1 MIKLKTNMPNSP
13 KKPSEISLPTSL
25 MRYTNLLLVLSLFS
39 CSESDQPASISV
51 TRDAELLMLN
61 GKVYTVNPEQSWAE
75 AVAITD
81 GRIIWVGNTK
91 DAKPWQG
98 EGTHTID
105 LAGKMVLPGFQDIHI
120 HPVHSGVSYQ
130 QCALFDIEGVTQLQQ
145 RIKQCAENEPG
156 EWVRGGGWLVTN
168 FAPSGLPDKTLLDEI
183 VPDRP
188 VALKSSDG
196 HSMWVNSRALELAGI
211 TSESQDPVGGRIDRY
226 PNSKEPSGSLQ
237 ETSAM
242 NLVHM
247 VEPELTQME
256 LEAGLAYSR
265 DHLHSLGITAVQ
277 DAILKL
283 TPGDAYYGLPAYRA
297 LEERGELNLH
307 VINAM
312 YWENEISLEQQLPAF
327 LKARDESTPYIR
339 NTAIKIWQDGVIETE
354 TAALLEPYLNRDDQF
369 AGELLNQPTL
379 LNAAVT
385 ALDAA
390 GFQIH
395 FHAIGDRAIR
405 SAFDALQIA
414 RETNGKHD
422 NRHHISHI
430 QLFSPADIPRFV
442 ELGVVANFQPLWAI
456 EDGYIT
462 DLTIPRIGEER
473 GKLLYPIGSV
483 QRTGARVAFGSDWYV
498 TSANPLDGIEVA
510 VTRLDPNGK
519 TDKPLGENEEISLA
533 QAIENYTL
541 NSAYVNFLEAD
552 TGSIEIG
559 KLADIIVLDHN
570 LFDVPFSEIN
580 QVRVVATLFG
590 GKLVFGRLD

>member
-1 MIKLKTNMPNSP
+1 MSASSKNISIKLLSP
-13 KKPSEISLPTSL
+13 ELKHYFSFFVVLG
-25 MRYTNLLLVLSLFS
+25 LLS
-39 CSESDQPASISV
+39 CSESDQPVSIS
-51 TRDAELLMLN
+51 TTQDAELLMLN
-61 GKVYTVNPEQSWAE
+61 GKVYTVNHEQSWAE
-75 AVAITD
+75 AIAITD
-81 GRIIWVGNTK
+81 GRIIWVGNSE
-91 DAKPWQG
+91 DANQWQG
-98 EGTHTID
+98 EGTRTID
-105 LAGKMVLPGFQDIHI
+105 LGGKMVLPGFQDIHI

-130 QCALFDIEGVTQLQQ
+130 QCALFDVEGVELLQQ
-145 RIKQCAENEPG
+145 RIKQCAESEPG
-156 EWVRGGGWLVTN
+156 EWIRGGGWLVTN
-168 FAPSGLPDKTLLDEI
+168 FAPSGLPDKKLLDEI

-196 HSMWVNSRALELAGI
+196 HSMWVNSLALELAGI
-211 TSESQDPVGGRIDRY
+211 NADTQDPAGGRIDRY
-226 PNSKEPSGSLQ
+226 PNSTEPSGSLQ

-242 NLVHM
+242 NLVHI
-247 VEPELTQME
+247 VEPELTQKE

-277 DAILKL
+277 DAMLKL
-283 TPGDAYYGLPAYRA
+283 TPGDAYFGLPAYLA

-312 YWENEISLEQQLPAF
+312 YWQNDISLEEQLPAF
-327 LKARDESTPYIR
+327 LKARDESTPYIH

-354 TAALLEPYLNRDDQF
+354 TAALLEPYLNRGDQF
-369 AGELLNQPTL
+369 VGELLNEPAV
-379 LNAAVT
+379 LNEAVT

-405 SAFDALQIA
+405 SAFDSIQAA
-414 RETNGKHD
+414 REANGKHD

-430 QLFSPADIPRFV
+430 QLFSPEDIPRFA
-442 ELGVVANFQPLWAI
+442 ELDVVANFQPLWAI

-473 GKLLYPIGSV
+473 GKFLYPIGSV

-498 TSANPLDGIEVA
+498 TSANPLDGIEAA
-510 VTRLDPNGK
+510 VTRLDPDGK
-519 TDKPLGENEEISLA
+519 TDEPLGENEEINLA

-541 NSAYVNFLEAD
+541 NSAYVNFLDVD

-559 KLADIIVLDHN
+559 KLADIIVLDRN
-570 LFDVPFSEIN
+570 LFDVPASEIN
-580 QVRVVATLFG
+580 QVRVIATLFRG
-590 GKLVFGRLD
+590 ELVFGNLD

>member
-1 MIKLKTNMPNSP
+1 MSASSKNISIKLLSP
-13 KKPSEISLPTSL
+13 ELKHYFSFFVVLG
-25 MRYTNLLLVLSLFS
+25 LLS
-39 CSESDQPASISV
+39 CSESDQPVSIS
-51 TRDAELLMLN
+51 TTQDAELLMLN
-61 GKVYTVNPEQSWAE
+61 GKVYTVNHEQSWAE
-75 AVAITD
+75 AIAITD
-81 GRIIWVGNTK
+81 GRIIWVGNSEE
-91 DAKPWQG
+91 ANQWQG
-98 EGTHTID
+98 EGTRTID
-105 LAGKMVLPGFQDIHI
+105 LGGKMVLPGFQDIHI

-130 QCALFDIEGVTQLQQ
+130 QCALFDVEGVELLQQ
-145 RIKQCAENEPG
+145 RIKQCAESEPG
-156 EWVRGGGWLVTN
+156 EWIRGGGWLVTN
-168 FAPSGLPDKTLLDEI
+168 FAPSGLPDKKLLDEI

-196 HSMWVNSRALELAGI
+196 HSMWVNSLALELAGI
-211 TSESQDPVGGRIDRY
+211 NADTQDPAGGRIDRY
-226 PNSKEPSGSLQ
+226 PNSTEPSGSLQ

-242 NLVHM
+242 NLVHI
-247 VEPELTQME
+247 VEPELTQKE

-277 DAILKL
+277 DAMLKL
-283 TPGDAYYGLPAYRA
+283 TPGDAYFGLPAYLA

-312 YWENEISLEQQLPAF
+312 YWQNDISLEEQLPAF
-327 LKARDESTPYIR
+327 LKARDESTPYIH

-354 TAALLEPYLNRDDQF
+354 TAALLEPYLNRGDQF
-369 AGELLNQPTL
+369 VGELLNEPAV
-379 LNAAVT
+379 LNEAVA

-405 SAFDALQIA
+405 SAFDSIQAA
-414 RETNGKHD
+414 REANGKHD

-430 QLFSPADIPRFV
+430 QLFSPEDIPRFA
-442 ELGVVANFQPLWAI
+442 ELDLVANFQPLWAI

-473 GKLLYPIGSV
+473 GKFLYPIGSV

-498 TSANPLDGIEVA
+498 TSANPLDGIEAA
-510 VTRLDPNGK
+510 VTRLDPDGK
-519 TDKPLGENEEISLA
+519 TDEPLGENEEINLA

-541 NSAYVNFLEAD
+541 NSAYVNFLDVD

-559 KLADIIVLDHN
+559 KLADIIVLDRN
-570 LFDVPFSEIN
+570 LFDVPASEIN
-580 QVRVVATLFG
+580 QVRVIATLFRG
-590 GKLVFGRLD
+590 ELVFGNLD

>member
-1 MIKLKTNMPNSP
+1 MSASSKNISIKLLSP
-13 KKPSEISLPTSL
+13 ELKHYFSFFVVLG
-25 MRYTNLLLVLSLFS
+25 LLS
-39 CSESDQPASISV
+39 CSESDQPVSISI
-51 TRDAELLMLN
+51 TQDAELLMLN
-61 GKVYTVNPEQSWAE
+61 GKVYTVNHEQSWAE
-75 AVAITD
+75 AIAITD
-81 GRIIWVGNTK
+81 GRIIWVGNSE
-91 DAKPWQG
+91 DANQWQG
-98 EGTHTID
+98 EGTRTID
-105 LAGKMVLPGFQDIHI
+105 LGGKMVLPGFQDIHI

-130 QCALFDIEGVTQLQQ
+130 QCALFDVEGVELLQQ
-145 RIKQCAENEPG
+145 RIKQCAESEPG
-156 EWVRGGGWLVTN
+156 EWIRGGGWLVTN
-168 FAPSGLPDKTLLDEI
+168 FAPSGLPDKKLLDEI

-196 HSMWVNSRALELAGI
+196 HSMWVNSLALELAGI
-211 TSESQDPVGGRIDRY
+211 NADTQDPAGGRIDRY
-226 PNSKEPSGSLQ
+226 PNSTEPSGSLQ

-242 NLVHM
+242 NLVHI
-247 VEPELTQME
+247 VEPELTQKE

-277 DAILKL
+277 DALLKL
-283 TPGDAYYGLPAYRA
+283 TPGDAYFGLPAYLA

-312 YWENEISLEQQLPAF
+312 YWQNDISLEEQLPAF
-327 LKARDESTPYIR
+327 LKARDESTPYIH

-354 TAALLEPYLNRDDQF
+354 TAALLEPYLNRGDQF
-369 AGELLNQPTL
+369 VGELLNEPAV
-379 LNAAVT
+379 LNEAVA

-405 SAFDALQIA
+405 SAFDSIQAA
-414 RETNGKHD
+414 REANGKHD

-430 QLFSPADIPRFV
+430 QLFSPEDIPRFA
-442 ELGVVANFQPLWAI
+442 ELDVVANFQPLWAI

-473 GKLLYPIGSV
+473 GKFLYPIGSV

-498 TSANPLDGIEVA
+498 TSANPLDGIEAA
-510 VTRLDPNGK
+510 VTRLDPDGK
-519 TDKPLGENEEISLA
+519 TDEPLGENEEINLA

-541 NSAYVNFLEAD
+541 NSAYVNFLDVD

-559 KLADIIVLDHN
+559 KLADIIVLDRN
-570 LFDVPFSEIN
+570 LFDVPASEIN
-580 QVRVVATLFG
+580 QVRVIATLFRG
-590 GKLVFGRLD
+590 ELVFGNLD

>member
-1 MIKLKTNMPNSP
+1 MPASSKNISVKLLSHDL
-13 KKPSEISLPTSL
+13 KPYFNFLVAL
-25 MRYTNLLLVLSLFS
+25 GLLS
-39 CSESDQPASISV
+39 CSESDQPVSISAMQ
-51 TRDAELLMLN
+51 DAELLMLN
-61 GKVYTVNPEQSWAE
+61 GKVYTVNREQSWAE
-75 AVAITD
+75 AIAITD
-81 GRIIWVGNTK
+81 GRIIWVGSSD
-91 DAKPWQG
+91 DANQWQG
-98 EGTHTID
+98 KGTRTID
-105 LAGKMVLPGFQDIHI
+105 LGGKMVMPGFQDIHI

-130 QCALFDIEGVTQLQQ
+130 QCALFDVEGVELLQQ

-156 EWVRGGGWLVTN
+156 EWIRGGGWLVTN
-168 FAPSGLPDKTLLDEI
+168 FAPSGLPDKKLLDDI

-188 VALKSSDG
+188 IALKSSDG
-196 HSMWVNSRALELAGI
+196 HSMWVNSLALELAGI
-211 TSESQDPVGGRIDRY
+211 NADTQDPAGGRVDRY
-226 PNSKEPSGSLQ
+226 PNSTEPSGSLQ

-242 NLVHM
+242 NLVHI
-247 VEPELTQME
+247 VEPELTQKE

-283 TPGDAYYGLPAYRA
+283 TPGDAYFGLPAYLA
-297 LEERGELNLH
+297 LEQRGELNLH

-312 YWENEISLEQQLPAF
+312 YWQNEISLEEQLPAF
-327 LKARDESTPYIR
+327 LKARDESTPYIH

-354 TAALLEPYLNRDDQF
+354 TAALLEPYLNRGDQF
-369 AGELLNQPTL
+369 AGELLNEPAV
-379 LNAAVT
+379 LNEAVT

-405 SAFDALQIA
+405 SAFDSIQAA
-414 RETNGKHD
+414 REANGKHD

-430 QLFSPADIPRFV
+430 QLLSPEDIPRFA
-442 ELGVVANFQPLWAI
+442 ELDVVANFQPLWAI

-473 GKLLYPIGSV
+473 GKFLYPIGSV

-498 TSANPLDGIEVA
+498 TSANPLDGIEAA
-510 VTRLDPNGK
+510 VTRLDPDGK
-519 TDKPLGENEEISLA
+519 TDEPLGQNEEINLA

-541 NSAYVNFLEAD
+541 NSAYVNFLDAD

-559 KLADIIVLDHN
+559 KLADLIVLDRN
-570 LFDVPFSEIN
+570 LFDVPASEIN
-580 QVRVVATLFG
+580 QVRVVATLFRG
-590 GKLVFGRLD
+590 ELVFGDLD

>member
-1 MIKLKTNMPNSP
+1 MSASSKNISIKLLSP
-13 KKPSEISLPTSL
+13 ELKHYFSFFVVLG
-25 MRYTNLLLVLSLFS
+25 LLS
-39 CSESDQPASISV
+39 CSESDQPVSIS
-51 TRDAELLMLN
+51 TTQDAELLMLN
-61 GKVYTVNPEQSWAE
+61 GKVYTVNHEQSWAE
-75 AVAITD
+75 AIAITD
-81 GRIIWVGNTK
+81 GRIIWVGNSE
-91 DAKPWQG
+91 DANQWQG
-98 EGTHTID
+98 EGTRTID
-105 LAGKMVLPGFQDIHI
+105 LGGKMVLPGFQDIHI

-130 QCALFDIEGVTQLQQ
+130 QCALFDVEGVELLQQ
-145 RIKQCAENEPG
+145 RIKQCAESEPG
-156 EWVRGGGWLVTN
+156 EWIRGGGWLVTN
-168 FAPSGLPDKTLLDEI
+168 FAPSGLPDKKLLDEI

-196 HSMWVNSRALELAGI
+196 HSMWVNSLALELAGI
-211 TSESQDPVGGRIDRY
+211 NADTQDPAGGRIDRY
-226 PNSKEPSGSLQ
+226 PNSTEPSGSLQ

-242 NLVHM
+242 NLVHI
-247 VEPELTQME
+247 VEPELTQKE

-277 DAILKL
+277 DALLKL
-283 TPGDAYYGLPAYRA
+283 TPGDAYFGLPAYLA

-312 YWENEISLEQQLPAF
+312 YWQNDISLEEQLPAF
-327 LKARDESTPYIR
+327 LKARDESTPYIH

-354 TAALLEPYLNRDDQF
+354 TAALLEPYLNRGDQF
-369 AGELLNQPTL
+369 VGELLNEPAV
-379 LNAAVT
+379 LNEAVA

-405 SAFDALQIA
+405 SAFDSIQAA
-414 RETNGKHD
+414 REANGKHD

-430 QLFSPADIPRFV
+430 QLFSPEDIPRFA
-442 ELGVVANFQPLWAI
+442 ELDVVANFQPLWAI

-473 GKLLYPIGSV
+473 GKFLYPIGSV

-498 TSANPLDGIEVA
+498 TSANPLDGIEAA
-510 VTRLDPNGK
+510 VTRLDPDGK
-519 TDKPLGENEEISLA
+519 TDEPLGENEEINLA

-541 NSAYVNFLEAD
+541 NSAYVNFLDVD

-559 KLADIIVLDHN
+559 KLADIIVLDRN
-570 LFDVPFSEIN
+570 LFDVPASEIN
-580 QVRVVATLFG
+580 LVRVIATLFRG
-590 GKLVFGRLD
+590 ELVFGNLD

>member
-1 MIKLKTNMPNSP
+1 MSASSKNISIKLLSP
-13 KKPSEISLPTSL
+13 ELKHYFSFFVVLG
-25 MRYTNLLLVLSLFS
+25 LLS
-39 CSESDQPASISV
+39 CSESDQPVSIS
-51 TRDAELLMLN
+51 TTQDAELLMLN
-61 GKVYTVNPEQSWAE
+61 GKVYTVNHEQSWAE
-75 AVAITD
+75 AIAITD
-81 GRIIWVGNTK
+81 GRIIWVGNSE
-91 DAKPWQG
+91 DANQWQG
-98 EGTHTID
+98 EGTRTID
-105 LAGKMVLPGFQDIHI
+105 LGGKMVLPGFQDIHI

-130 QCALFDIEGVTQLQQ
+130 QCALFDAEGVELLQQ
-145 RIKQCAENEPG
+145 RIKQCAESEPG
-156 EWVRGGGWLVTN
+156 EWIRGGGWLVTN
-168 FAPSGLPDKTLLDEI
+168 FAPSGLPDKKLLDEI

-196 HSMWVNSRALELAGI
+196 HSMWVNSLALELAGI
-211 TSESQDPVGGRIDRY
+211 NADTQDPAGGRIDRY
-226 PNSKEPSGSLQ
+226 PNSTEPSGSLQ

-242 NLVHM
+242 NLVHI
-247 VEPELTQME
+247 VEPELTQKE

-277 DAILKL
+277 DALLKL
-283 TPGDAYYGLPAYRA
+283 TPGDAYFGLPAYLA

-312 YWENEISLEQQLPAF
+312 YWQNDISLDEQLPAF
-327 LKARDESTPYIR
+327 LKARDESTPYIH

-354 TAALLEPYLNRDDQF
+354 TAALLEPYLNRGDQF
-369 AGELLNQPTL
+369 VGELLNEPAV
-379 LNAAVT
+379 LNEAVT

-405 SAFDALQIA
+405 SAFDSIQAA
-414 RETNGKHD
+414 REANGKHD

-430 QLFSPADIPRFV
+430 QLFSPEDIPRFA
-442 ELGVVANFQPLWAI
+442 ELDVVANFQPLWAI

-473 GKLLYPIGSV
+473 GKFLYPIGSV

-498 TSANPLDGIEVA
+498 TSANPLDGIEAA
-510 VTRLDPNGK
+510 VTRLDPDGK
-519 TDKPLGENEEISLA
+519 TDEPLGENEEINLA

-541 NSAYVNFLEAD
+541 NSAYVNFLDVD

-559 KLADIIVLDHN
+559 KLADIIVLDRN
-570 LFDVPFSEIN
+570 LFDVPASEIN
-580 QVRVVATLFG
+580 QVRVIATLFRG
-590 GKLVFGRLD
+590 ELVFGNLD

>member
-1 MIKLKTNMPNSP
+1 MSASSKNISIKLLSP
-13 KKPSEISLPTSL
+13 ELKHYFSFFVVLG
-25 MRYTNLLLVLSLFS
+25 LLS
-39 CSESDQPASISV
+39 CSESDQPVSIS
-51 TRDAELLMLN
+51 TTQDAELLMLN
-61 GKVYTVNPEQSWAE
+61 GKVYTVNHEQSWAE
-75 AVAITD
+75 AIAITD
-81 GRIIWVGNTK
+81 GRIIWVGNSE
-91 DAKPWQG
+91 DANQWQG
-98 EGTHTID
+98 ERTRTID
-105 LAGKMVLPGFQDIHI
+105 LGGKMVLPGFQDIHI

-130 QCALFDIEGVTQLQQ
+130 QCALFDTEGVELLQQ
-145 RIKQCAENEPG
+145 RIKQCAESEPG
-156 EWVRGGGWLVTN
+156 EWIRGGGWLVTN
-168 FAPSGLPDKTLLDEI
+168 FAPSGLPDKKLLDEI

-196 HSMWVNSRALELAGI
+196 HSMWVNSLALELAGI
-211 TSESQDPVGGRIDRY
+211 NADTQDPAGGRIDRY
-226 PNSKEPSGSLQ
+226 PNSTEPSGSLQ

-242 NLVHM
+242 NLVHI
-247 VEPELTQME
+247 VEPELTQKE

-277 DAILKL
+277 DALLKL
-283 TPGDAYYGLPAYRA
+283 TPGDAYFGLPAYLA

-312 YWENEISLEQQLPAF
+312 YWQNDISLEEQLPAF
-327 LKARDESTPYIR
+327 LKARDESTPYIH

-354 TAALLEPYLNRDDQF
+354 TAALLEPYLNRGDQF
-369 AGELLNQPTL
+369 VGELLNEPAV
-379 LNAAVT
+379 LNEAVT

-405 SAFDALQIA
+405 SAFDSIQAA
-414 RETNGKHD
+414 REANGKHD

-430 QLFSPADIPRFV
+430 QLFSPEDIPRFA
-442 ELGVVANFQPLWAI
+442 ELDVVANFQPLWAI

-473 GKLLYPIGSV
+473 GKFLYPIGSV

-498 TSANPLDGIEVA
+498 TSANPLDGIEAA
-510 VTRLDPNGK
+510 VTRLDPDGK
-519 TDKPLGENEEISLA
+519 TDEPLGENEEINLA

-541 NSAYVNFLEAD
+541 NSAYVNFLDVD

-559 KLADIIVLDHN
+559 KLADIIVLDRN
-570 LFDVPFSEIN
+570 LFDVPASEIN
-580 QVRVVATLFG
+580 LVRVIATLFRG
-590 GKLVFGRLD
+590 ELVFGNLD

>member
-1 MIKLKTNMPNSP
+1 MSASSKNISIKLLSP
-13 KKPSEISLPTSL
+13 ELKHYFSFFVVLG
-25 MRYTNLLLVLSLFS
+25 LLS
-39 CSESDQPASISV
+39 CSESDQPVSIS
-51 TRDAELLMLN
+51 TTQDAELLMLN
-61 GKVYTVNPEQSWAE
+61 GKVYTVNHEQSWAE
-75 AVAITD
+75 AIAITD
-81 GRIIWVGNTK
+81 GRIIWVGNSE
-91 DAKPWQG
+91 DANQWQG
-98 EGTHTID
+98 EGTRTID
-105 LAGKMVLPGFQDIHI
+105 LGGKMVLPGFQDIHI

-130 QCALFDIEGVTQLQQ
+130 QCALFDVEGVELLQQ
-145 RIKQCAENEPG
+145 RIKQCAESEPG
-156 EWVRGGGWLVTN
+156 EWIRGGGWLVTN
-168 FAPSGLPDKTLLDEI
+168 FAPSGLPDKKLLDEI

-196 HSMWVNSRALELAGI
+196 HSMWVNSLALELAGI
-211 TSESQDPVGGRIDRY
+211 NADTQDPAGGRIDRY
-226 PNSKEPSGSLQ
+226 PNSTEPSGSLQ

-242 NLVHM
+242 NLVHI
-247 VEPELTQME
+247 VEPELTQKE

-277 DAILKL
+277 DALLKL
-283 TPGDAYYGLPAYRA
+283 TPGDAYFGLPAYLA

-312 YWENEISLEQQLPAF
+312 YWQNDISLEEQLPAF
-327 LKARDESTPYIR
+327 LKARDESTPYIH

-354 TAALLEPYLNRDDQF
+354 TAALLEPYLNRGDQF
-369 AGELLNQPTL
+369 VGELLNEPAV
-379 LNAAVT
+379 LNEAVT

-405 SAFDALQIA
+405 SAFDSIQAA
-414 RETNGKHD
+414 REANGKHD

-430 QLFSPADIPRFV
+430 QLFSPEDIPRFA
-442 ELGVVANFQPLWAI
+442 ELDVVANFQPLWAI

-473 GKLLYPIGSV
+473 GKFLYPIGSV

-498 TSANPLDGIEVA
+498 TSANPLDGIEAA
-510 VTRLDPNGK
+510 VTRLDPDGK
-519 TDKPLGENEEISLA
+519 TDEPLGENEEINLA

-541 NSAYVNFLEAD
+541 NSAYVNFLDVD

-559 KLADIIVLDHN
+559 KLADIIVLDRN
-570 LFDVPFSEIN
+570 LFNVPASEIN
-580 QVRVVATLFG
+580 QVRVIATLFRG
-590 GKLVFGRLD
+590 ELVFGNLD

>member
-1 MIKLKTNMPNSP
+1 MSASSKNISIKLLSP
-13 KKPSEISLPTSL
+13 ELKHYFSFFVVLG
-25 MRYTNLLLVLSLFS
+25 LLS
-39 CSESDQPASISV
+39 CSESDQPVSIS
-51 TRDAELLMLN
+51 TTQDAELLMLN
-61 GKVYTVNPEQSWAE
+61 GKVYTVNHEQSWAE
-75 AVAITD
+75 AIAITD
-81 GRIIWVGNTK
+81 GRIIWVGNSE
-91 DAKPWQG
+91 DANQWQG
-98 EGTHTID
+98 ERTRTID
-105 LAGKMVLPGFQDIHI
+105 LGGKMVLPGFQDIHI

-130 QCALFDIEGVTQLQQ
+130 QCALFDAEGVELLQQ
-145 RIKQCAENEPG
+145 RIKQCAESEPG
-156 EWVRGGGWLVTN
+156 EWIRGGGWLVTN
-168 FAPSGLPDKTLLDEI
+168 FAPSGLPDKKLLDEI

-196 HSMWVNSRALELAGI
+196 HSMWVNSLALELAGI
-211 TSESQDPVGGRIDRY
+211 NADTQDPAGGRIDRY
-226 PNSKEPSGSLQ
+226 PNSTEPSGSLQ

-242 NLVHM
+242 NLVHI
-247 VEPELTQME
+247 VEPELTQKE

-277 DAILKL
+277 DALLKL
-283 TPGDAYYGLPAYRA
+283 TPGDAYFGLPAYLA

-312 YWENEISLEQQLPAF
+312 YWQNDISLEEQLPAF
-327 LKARDESTPYIR
+327 LKARDESTPYIH

-354 TAALLEPYLNRDDQF
+354 TAALLEPYLNRGDQF
-369 AGELLNQPTL
+369 VGELLNEPAV
-379 LNAAVT
+379 LNEAVT

-405 SAFDALQIA
+405 SAFDSIQAA
-414 RETNGKHD
+414 REANGKHD

-430 QLFSPADIPRFV
+430 QLFSPEDIPRFA
-442 ELGVVANFQPLWAI
+442 ELDVVANFQPLWAI

-473 GKLLYPIGSV
+473 GKFLYPIGSV

-498 TSANPLDGIEVA
+498 TSANPLDGIEAA
-510 VTRLDPNGK
+510 VTRLDPDGK
-519 TDKPLGENEEISLA
+519 TDEPLGENEEINLA

-541 NSAYVNFLEAD
+541 NSAYVNFLDVD

-559 KLADIIVLDHN
+559 KLADIIVLDRN
-570 LFDVPFSEIN
+570 LFDVPASEIN
-580 QVRVVATLFG
+580 QVRVIATLFRG
-590 GKLVFGRLD
+590 ELVFGNLD

>member
-1 MIKLKTNMPNSP
+1 MSASSKNISIKLLSP
-13 KKPSEISLPTSL
+13 ELKHYFSFFVVLG
-25 MRYTNLLLVLSLFS
+25 LLS
-39 CSESDQPASISV
+39 CSESDQPVSIS
-51 TRDAELLMLN
+51 TTQDAELLMLN
-61 GKVYTVNPEQSWAE
+61 GKVYTVNHEQSWAE
-75 AVAITD
+75 AIAITD
-81 GRIIWVGNTK
+81 GRIIWVGNSD
-91 DAKPWQG
+91 DANQWQG
-98 EGTHTID
+98 EGTRTID
-105 LAGKMVLPGFQDIHI
+105 LGGKMVLPGFQDIHI

-130 QCALFDIEGVTQLQQ
+130 QCALFDVEGVELLQQ
-145 RIKQCAENEPG
+145 RIKQCAESEPG
-156 EWVRGGGWLVTN
+156 EWIRGGGWLVTN
-168 FAPSGLPDKTLLDEI
+168 FAPSGLPDKKLLDEI

-196 HSMWVNSRALELAGI
+196 HSMWVNSLALELAGI
-211 TSESQDPVGGRIDRY
+211 NADTQDPAGGRIDRY
-226 PNSKEPSGSLQ
+226 PNSTEPSGSLQ

-242 NLVHM
+242 NLVHI
-247 VEPELTQME
+247 VEPELTQKE

-277 DAILKL
+277 DALLKL
-283 TPGDAYYGLPAYRA
+283 TPGDAYFGLPAYLA

-312 YWENEISLEQQLPAF
+312 YWQNDISLEEQLPAF
-327 LKARDESTPYIR
+327 LKARDESTPYIH

-354 TAALLEPYLNRDDQF
+354 TAALLEPYLNRGDQF
-369 AGELLNQPTL
+369 VGELLNEPAV
-379 LNAAVT
+379 LNEAVA

-405 SAFDALQIA
+405 SAFDSIQAA
-414 RETNGKHD
+414 REANGKHD

-430 QLFSPADIPRFV
+430 QLFSPEDIPRFA
-442 ELGVVANFQPLWAI
+442 ELDVVANFQPLWAI

-473 GKLLYPIGSV
+473 GKFLYPIGSV

-498 TSANPLDGIEVA
+498 TSANPLDGIEAA
-510 VTRLDPNGK
+510 VTRLDPDGK
-519 TDKPLGENEEISLA
+519 TDVPLGENEEINLA

-541 NSAYVNFLEAD
+541 NSAYVNFLDVD

-559 KLADIIVLDHN
+559 KLADIIVLDRN
-570 LFDVPFSEIN
+570 LFDVPASEIN
-580 QVRVVATLFG
+580 LVRVIATLFRG
-590 GKLVFGRLD
+590 ELVFGNLD

>member
-1 MIKLKTNMPNSP
+1 MSASSKNISIKLLSP
-13 KKPSEISLPTSL
+13 ELKHYFSFFVVLG
-25 MRYTNLLLVLSLFS
+25 LLS
-39 CSESDQPASISV
+39 CSESDQPVSIS
-51 TRDAELLMLN
+51 TTQDAELLMLN
-61 GKVYTVNPEQSWAE
+61 GKVYTVNHEQSWAE
-75 AVAITD
+75 AIAITD
-81 GRIIWVGNTK
+81 GRIIWVGNSE
-91 DAKPWQG
+91 DANQWQG
-98 EGTHTID
+98 EGTRTID
-105 LAGKMVLPGFQDIHI
+105 LGGKMVLPGFQDIHI

-130 QCALFDIEGVTQLQQ
+130 QCALFDVEGVELLQQ
-145 RIKQCAENEPG
+145 RIKQCAESEPG
-156 EWVRGGGWLVTN
+156 EWIRGGGWLVTN
-168 FAPSGLPDKTLLDEI
+168 FAPSGLPDKKLLDEI

-196 HSMWVNSRALELAGI
+196 HSMWVNSLALELAGI
-211 TSESQDPVGGRIDRY
+211 HADTQDPAGGRIDRY
-226 PNSKEPSGSLQ
+226 PNSTEPSGSLQ

-242 NLVHM
+242 NLVHI
-247 VEPELTQME
+247 VEPELTQKE

-277 DAILKL
+277 DALLKL
-283 TPGDAYYGLPAYRA
+283 TPGDAYFGLPAYLA

-312 YWENEISLEQQLPAF
+312 YWQNDISLDEQLPAF
-327 LKARDESTPYIR
+327 LKARDESTPYIH

-354 TAALLEPYLNRDDQF
+354 TAALLEPYLNRGDQF
-369 AGELLNQPTL
+369 VGELLNEPAV
-379 LNAAVT
+379 LNEAVA

-405 SAFDALQIA
+405 SAFDSIQAA
-414 RETNGKHD
+414 REANGKHD

-430 QLFSPADIPRFV
+430 QLFSPEDIPRFA
-442 ELGVVANFQPLWAI
+442 ELDLVANFQPLWAI

-473 GKLLYPIGSV
+473 GKFLYPIGSV

-498 TSANPLDGIEVA
+498 TSANPLDGIEAA
-510 VTRLDPNGK
+510 VTRLDPDGK
-519 TDKPLGENEEISLA
+519 TDEPLGENEEINLA

-541 NSAYVNFLEAD
+541 NSAYVNFLDVD

-559 KLADIIVLDHN
+559 KLADIIVLDRN
-570 LFDVPFSEIN
+570 LFDVPASEIN
-580 QVRVVATLFG
+580 QVRVIATLFRG
-590 GKLVFGRLD
+590 ELVFGNLD

>member
-1 MIKLKTNMPNSP
+1 MSASSKNISIKLLSP
-13 KKPSEISLPTSL
+13 ELKHYFSFFVVLG
-25 MRYTNLLLVLSLFS
+25 LLS
-39 CSESDQPASISV
+39 CSESDQPVSIS
-51 TRDAELLMLN
+51 TTQDAELLMLN
-61 GKVYTVNPEQSWAE
+61 GKVYTVNHEQSWAE
-75 AVAITD
+75 AIAITD
-81 GRIIWVGNTK
+81 GRIIWVGNSD
-91 DAKPWQG
+91 DANQWQG
-98 EGTHTID
+98 EGTRTID
-105 LAGKMVLPGFQDIHI
+105 LGGKMVLPGFQDIHI

-130 QCALFDIEGVTQLQQ
+130 QCALFDTEGVELLQQ
-145 RIKQCAENEPG
+145 RIKQCAESEPG
-156 EWVRGGGWLVTN
+156 EWIRGGGWLVTN
-168 FAPSGLPDKTLLDEI
+168 FAPSGLPDKKLLDEI

-196 HSMWVNSRALELAGI
+196 HSMWVNSLALELAGI
-211 TSESQDPVGGRIDRY
+211 NADTQDPAGGRIDRY
-226 PNSKEPSGSLQ
+226 PNSTEPSGSLQ

-242 NLVHM
+242 NLVHI
-247 VEPELTQME
+247 VEPELTQKE

-277 DAILKL
+277 DALLKL
-283 TPGDAYYGLPAYRA
+283 TPGDAYFGLPAYLA

-312 YWENEISLEQQLPAF
+312 YWQNDISLEEQLPAF
-327 LKARDESTPYIR
+327 LKARDESTPYIH

-354 TAALLEPYLNRDDQF
+354 TAALLEPYLNRGDQF
-369 AGELLNQPTL
+369 VGELLNEPAV
-379 LNAAVT
+379 LNEAVT

-405 SAFDALQIA
+405 SAFDSIQAA
-414 RETNGKHD
+414 REANGKHD

-430 QLFSPADIPRFV
+430 QLFSPEDIPRFA
-442 ELGVVANFQPLWAI
+442 ELDVVANFQPLWAI

-473 GKLLYPIGSV
+473 GKFLYPIGSV

-498 TSANPLDGIEVA
+498 TSANPLDGIEAA
-510 VTRLDPNGK
+510 VTRLDPDRK
-519 TDKPLGENEEISLA
+519 TDEPLGENEEINLA

-541 NSAYVNFLEAD
+541 NSAYVNFLDVD

-559 KLADIIVLDHN
+559 KLADIIVLDRN
-570 LFDVPFSEIN
+570 LFDVPASEIN
-580 QVRVVATLFG
+580 LVRVIATLFRG
-590 GKLVFGRLD
+590 ELVFGNLD

>member
-1 MIKLKTNMPNSP
+1 MSASSKNISIKLLSP
-13 KKPSEISLPTSL
+13 ELKHYFSFFVVLG
-25 MRYTNLLLVLSLFS
+25 LLS
-39 CSESDQPASISV
+39 CSESDQPVSIS
-51 TRDAELLMLN
+51 TTQDAELLMLN
-61 GKVYTVNPEQSWAE
+61 GKVYTVNHEQSWAE
-75 AVAITD
+75 AIAITD
-81 GRIIWVGNTK
+81 GRIIWVGNSD
-91 DAKPWQG
+91 DANQWQG
-98 EGTHTID
+98 EGTRTID
-105 LAGKMVLPGFQDIHI
+105 LGGKMVLPGFQDIHI

-130 QCALFDIEGVTQLQQ
+130 QCALFDTEGVELLQQ
-145 RIKQCAENEPG
+145 RIKQCAESEPG
-156 EWVRGGGWLVTN
+156 EWIRGGGWLVTN
-168 FAPSGLPDKTLLDEI
+168 FAPSGLPDKKLLDEI

-196 HSMWVNSRALELAGI
+196 HSMWVNSLALDLAGI
-211 TSESQDPVGGRIDRY
+211 NADTQDPAGGRIDRY
-226 PNSKEPSGSLQ
+226 PNSTEPSGSLQ

-242 NLVHM
+242 NLVHI
-247 VEPELTQME
+247 VEPELTQKE

-277 DAILKL
+277 DALLKL
-283 TPGDAYYGLPAYRA
+283 TPGDAYFGLPAYLA

-312 YWENEISLEQQLPAF
+312 YWQNDISLEEQLPAF
-327 LKARDESTPYIR
+327 LKARDESTPYIH

-354 TAALLEPYLNRDDQF
+354 TAALLEPYLNRGDQF
-369 AGELLNQPTL
+369 VGELLNEPAV
-379 LNAAVT
+379 LNEAVT

-405 SAFDALQIA
+405 SAFDSIQAA
-414 RETNGKHD
+414 REANGKHD

-430 QLFSPADIPRFV
+430 QLFSPEDIPRFA
-442 ELGVVANFQPLWAI
+442 ELDVVANFQPLWAI

-473 GKLLYPIGSV
+473 GKFLYPIGSV

-498 TSANPLDGIEVA
+498 TSANPLDGIEAA
-510 VTRLDPNGK
+510 VTRLDPDGK
-519 TDKPLGENEEISLA
+519 TDEPLGENEEINLA

-541 NSAYVNFLEAD
+541 NSAYVNFLDVD

-559 KLADIIVLDHN
+559 KLADIIVLDRN
-570 LFDVPFSEIN
+570 LFDVPASEIN
-580 QVRVVATLFG
+580 LVRVIATLFRG
-590 GKLVFGRLD
+590 ELVFGNLD

>member
-1 MIKLKTNMPNSP
+1 MSASSKNISIKLLSP
-13 KKPSEISLPTSL
+13 ELKHYFSFFVVLG
-25 MRYTNLLLVLSLFS
+25 LLS
-39 CSESDQPASISV
+39 CSESDQPVSIS
-51 TRDAELLMLN
+51 TTQDAELLMLN
-61 GKVYTVNPEQSWAE
+61 GKVYTVNHEQSWAE
-75 AVAITD
+75 AIAITD
-81 GRIIWVGNTK
+81 GRIIWVGNSEE
-91 DAKPWQG
+91 ANQWQG
-98 EGTHTID
+98 ERTRTID
-105 LAGKMVLPGFQDIHI
+105 LGGKMVLPGFQDIHI

-130 QCALFDIEGVTQLQQ
+130 QCALFDVEGVELLQQ
-145 RIKQCAENEPG
+145 RIKQCAESEPG
-156 EWVRGGGWLVTN
+156 EWIRGGGWLVTN
-168 FAPSGLPDKTLLDEI
+168 FAPSGLPDKKLLDEI

-196 HSMWVNSRALELAGI
+196 HSMWVNSLALELAGI
-211 TSESQDPVGGRIDRY
+211 NADTQDPAGGRIDRY
-226 PNSKEPSGSLQ
+226 PNSTEPSGSLQ

-242 NLVHM
+242 NLVHI
-247 VEPELTQME
+247 VEPELTQKE

-277 DAILKL
+277 DALLKL
-283 TPGDAYYGLPAYRA
+283 TPGDAYFGLPAYLA

-312 YWENEISLEQQLPAF
+312 YWQNDISLEEQLPAF
-327 LKARDESTPYIR
+327 LKARDESTPYIH

-354 TAALLEPYLNRDDQF
+354 TAALLEPYLNRGDQF
-369 AGELLNQPTL
+369 VGELLNEPAV
-379 LNAAVT
+379 LNEAVT

-405 SAFDALQIA
+405 SAFDSIQAA
-414 RETNGKHD
+414 REANGKHD

-430 QLFSPADIPRFV
+430 QLFSPEDIPRFA
-442 ELGVVANFQPLWAI
+442 ELDVVANFQPLWAI

-473 GKLLYPIGSV
+473 GKFLYPIGSV

-498 TSANPLDGIEVA
+498 TSANPLDGIEAA
-510 VTRLDPNGK
+510 VTRLDPDGK
-519 TDKPLGENEEISLA
+519 TDEPLGENEEINLA

-541 NSAYVNFLEAD
+541 NSAYVNFLDVD

-559 KLADIIVLDHN
+559 KLADIIVLDRN
-570 LFDVPFSEIN
+570 LFDVPASEIN
-580 QVRVVATLFG
+580 QVRVIATLFRG
-590 GKLVFGRLD
+590 ELVFGNLD

>member
-1 MIKLKTNMPNSP
+1 MSASSKNISIKLLSP
-13 KKPSEISLPTSL
+13 ELKHYFSFFVVLG
-25 MRYTNLLLVLSLFS
+25 LLS
-39 CSESDQPASISV
+39 CSESDQPVSIS
-51 TRDAELLMLN
+51 TTQDAELLMLN
-61 GKVYTVNPEQSWAE
+61 GKVYTVNHEQSWAE
-75 AVAITD
+75 AIAITD
-81 GRIIWVGNTK
+81 GRIIWVGNSE
-91 DAKPWQG
+91 DANQWQG
-98 EGTHTID
+98 EGTRTID
-105 LAGKMVLPGFQDIHI
+105 LGGKMVLPGFQDIHI

-130 QCALFDIEGVTQLQQ
+130 QCALFDVEGVELLQQ
-145 RIKQCAENEPG
+145 RIKQCAESEPG
-156 EWVRGGGWLVTN
+156 EWIRGGGWLVTN
-168 FAPSGLPDKTLLDEI
+168 FAPSGLPDKKLLDEI

-196 HSMWVNSRALELAGI
+196 HSMWVNSLALELAGI
-211 TSESQDPVGGRIDRY
+211 HADTQDPAGGRIDRY
-226 PNSKEPSGSLQ
+226 PNSTEPSGSLQ

-242 NLVHM
+242 NLVHI
-247 VEPELTQME
+247 VEPELTQKE

-277 DAILKL
+277 DAMLKL
-283 TPGDAYYGLPAYRA
+283 IPGDAYFGLPAYLA

-312 YWENEISLEQQLPAF
+312 YWQNDISLEEQLPAF
-327 LKARDESTPYIR
+327 LKARDESTPYIH

-354 TAALLEPYLNRDDQF
+354 TAALLEPYLNRGDQF
-369 AGELLNQPTL
+369 VGELLNEPAV
-379 LNAAVT
+379 LNEAVA

-405 SAFDALQIA
+405 SAFDSIQAA
-414 RETNGKHD
+414 REANGKHD

-430 QLFSPADIPRFV
+430 QLFSPEDIPRFA
-442 ELGVVANFQPLWAI
+442 ELDVVANFQPLWAI

-473 GKLLYPIGSV
+473 GKFLYPIGSV

-498 TSANPLDGIEVA
+498 TSANPLDGIEAA
-510 VTRLDPNGK
+510 VTRLDPDGK
-519 TDKPLGENEEISLA
+519 TDEPLGENEEINLA

-541 NSAYVNFLEAD
+541 NSAYVNFLDVD

-559 KLADIIVLDHN
+559 KLADIIVLDRN
-570 LFDVPFSEIN
+570 LFDVPASEIN
-580 QVRVVATLFG
+580 QVRVIATLFRG
-590 GKLVFGRLD
+590 ELVFGNLD

>member
-1 MIKLKTNMPNSP
+1 MSASSKNISIKLLSP
-13 KKPSEISLPTSL
+13 ELKHYFSFFVVLG
-25 MRYTNLLLVLSLFS
+25 LLS
-39 CSESDQPASISV
+39 CSESDQPVSIS
-51 TRDAELLMLN
+51 TTQDAELLMLN
-61 GKVYTVNPEQSWAE
+61 GKVYTVNHEQSWAE
-75 AVAITD
+75 AIAITD
-81 GRIIWVGNTK
+81 GRIIWVGNSE
-91 DAKPWQG
+91 DANQWQG
-98 EGTHTID
+98 EGTRTID
-105 LAGKMVLPGFQDIHI
+105 LGGKMVLPGFQDIHI

-130 QCALFDIEGVTQLQQ
+130 QCALFDVEGVELLQQ
-145 RIKQCAENEPG
+145 RIKQCAESEPG
-156 EWVRGGGWLVTN
+156 EWIRGGGWLVTN
-168 FAPSGLPDKTLLDEI
+168 FAPSGLPDKKLLDEI

-196 HSMWVNSRALELAGI
+196 HSMWVNSLALELAGI
-211 TSESQDPVGGRIDRY
+211 NADTQDPAGGRIDRY
-226 PNSKEPSGSLQ
+226 PNSTEPSGSLQ

-242 NLVHM
+242 NLVHI
-247 VEPELTQME
+247 VEPELTQKE

-277 DAILKL
+277 DALLKL
-283 TPGDAYYGLPAYRA
+283 TPGDAYFGLPAYLA

-312 YWENEISLEQQLPAF
+312 YWQNDISLEEQLPAF
-327 LKARDESTPYIR
+327 LKARDESTPYIH

-354 TAALLEPYLNRDDQF
+354 TAALLEPYLNRGDQF
-369 AGELLNQPTL
+369 VGELLNEPAV
-379 LNAAVT
+379 LNEAVA

-405 SAFDALQIA
+405 SAFDSIQAA
-414 RETNGKHD
+414 REANGKHD

-430 QLFSPADIPRFV
+430 QLFSPEDIPRFA
-442 ELGVVANFQPLWAI
+442 ELDVVANFQPLWAI

-473 GKLLYPIGSV
+473 GKFLYPIGSV

-498 TSANPLDGIEVA
+498 TSANPLDGIEAA
-510 VTRLDPNGK
+510 VTRLDPDGK
-519 TDKPLGENEEISLA
+519 TDEPLGENEEINLA

-541 NSAYVNFLEAD
+541 NSAYVNFLDVD

-559 KLADIIVLDHN
+559 KLADIIVLDRN
-570 LFDVPFSEIN
+570 LFNVPASEIN
-580 QVRVVATLFG
+580 QVRVIATLFRG
-590 GKLVFGRLD
+590 ELVFGNLD

>member
-1 MIKLKTNMPNSP
+1 MSASSKNISIKLLSP
-13 KKPSEISLPTSL
+13 ELKHYFSFFVVLG
-25 MRYTNLLLVLSLFS
+25 LLS
-39 CSESDQPASISV
+39 CSESDQPVSIS
-51 TRDAELLMLN
+51 TTQDAELLMLN
-61 GKVYTVNPEQSWAE
+61 GKVYTVNHEQSWAE
-75 AVAITD
+75 AIAITD
-81 GRIIWVGNTK
+81 GRIIWVGNSD
-91 DAKPWQG
+91 DANQWQG
-98 EGTHTID
+98 EGTRTID
-105 LAGKMVLPGFQDIHI
+105 LGGKMVLPGFQDIHI

-130 QCALFDIEGVTQLQQ
+130 QCALFDAEGVELLQQ
-145 RIKQCAENEPG
+145 RIKQCAESEPG
-156 EWVRGGGWLVTN
+156 EWIRGGGWLVTN
-168 FAPSGLPDKTLLDEI
+168 FAPSGLPDKKLLDEI

-196 HSMWVNSRALELAGI
+196 HSMWVNSLALELAGI
-211 TSESQDPVGGRIDRY
+211 NADTQDPAGGRIDRY
-226 PNSKEPSGSLQ
+226 PNSTEPSGSLQ

-242 NLVHM
+242 NLVHI
-247 VEPELTQME
+247 VEPELTQKE

-277 DAILKL
+277 DALLKL
-283 TPGDAYYGLPAYRA
+283 TPGDAYFGLPAYLA

-312 YWENEISLEQQLPAF
+312 YWQNDISLEEQLPAF
-327 LKARDESTPYIR
+327 LKARDESTPYIH

-354 TAALLEPYLNRDDQF
+354 TAALLEPYLNRGDQF
-369 AGELLNQPTL
+369 VGELLNEPAV
-379 LNAAVT
+379 LNEAVT

-405 SAFDALQIA
+405 SAFDSIQAA
-414 RETNGKHD
+414 REANGKHD

-430 QLFSPADIPRFV
+430 QLFSPEDIPRFA
-442 ELGVVANFQPLWAI
+442 ELDVVANFQPLWAI

-473 GKLLYPIGSV
+473 GKFLYPIGSV

-498 TSANPLDGIEVA
+498 TSANPLDGIEAA
-510 VTRLDPNGK
+510 VTRLDPDGK
-519 TDKPLGENEEISLA
+519 TDEPLGENEEINLA

-541 NSAYVNFLEAD
+541 NSAYVNFLDVD

-559 KLADIIVLDHN
+559 KLADIIVLDRN
-570 LFDVPFSEIN
+570 LFDVPASEIN
-580 QVRVVATLFG
+580 LVRVIATLFRG
-590 GKLVFGRLD
+590 ELVFGNLD

>member
-1 MIKLKTNMPNSP
+1 MIKLKTNMPSSP
-13 KKPSEISLPTSL
+13 EKTSEISLPTSL

-75 AVAITD
+75 AIAITD

-91 DAKPWQG
+91 DAKSWQG
-98 EGTHTID
+98 EKTHTID

-145 RIKQCAENEPG
+145 HIKQCAENEPG

-168 FAPSGLPDKTLLDEI
+168 FAPSGLPDKKLLDEI
-183 VPDRP
+183 VPDQP

-211 TSESQDPVGGRIDRY
+211 TAESQDPAGGRIDRY

-283 TPGDAYYGLPAYRA
+283 IPGDAYYGLPAYRA

-312 YWENEISLEQQLPAF
+312 YWQNEISLEQQLPAF
-327 LKARDESTPYIR
+327 LKARDESTPYIH

-379 LNAAVT
+379 LNVAVT

-405 SAFDALQIA
+405 SALDALQVA

-430 QLFSPADIPRFV
+430 QLFSPADIPRFA

-541 NSAYVNFLEAD
+541 NSAYVNFLEAE

-559 KLADIIVLDHN
+559 KLADIIVLDRN
-570 LFDVPFSEIN
+570 LFDVPASEIN

-590 GKLVFGRLD
+590 GKLVFGGLD

>member
-1 MIKLKTNMPNSP
+1 MSASSKNISIKLLSP
-13 KKPSEISLPTSL
+13 ELKHYFSFFVVLG
-25 MRYTNLLLVLSLFS
+25 LLS
-39 CSESDQPASISV
+39 CSESDQPVSIS
-51 TRDAELLMLN
+51 TTQDAELLMLN
-61 GKVYTVNPEQSWAE
+61 GKVYTVNHEQSWAE
-75 AVAITD
+75 AIAITD
-81 GRIIWVGNTK
+81 GRIIWVGNSD
-91 DAKPWQG
+91 DANQWQG
-98 EGTHTID
+98 EGTRTID
-105 LAGKMVLPGFQDIHI
+105 LGGKMVLPGFQDIHI

-130 QCALFDIEGVTQLQQ
+130 QCALFDVEGVELLQQ
-145 RIKQCAENEPG
+145 RIKQCAESEPG
-156 EWVRGGGWLVTN
+156 EWIRGGGWLVTN
-168 FAPSGLPDKTLLDEI
+168 FAPSGLPDKKLLDEI

-196 HSMWVNSRALELAGI
+196 HSMWVNSLALDLAGI
-211 TSESQDPVGGRIDRY
+211 NADTQDPAGGRIDRY
-226 PNSKEPSGSLQ
+226 PNSTEPSGSLQ

-242 NLVHM
+242 NLVHI
-247 VEPELTQME
+247 VEPELTQKE

-277 DAILKL
+277 DALLKL
-283 TPGDAYYGLPAYRA
+283 TPGDAYFGLPAYLA

-312 YWENEISLEQQLPAF
+312 YWQNDISLEEQLPAF
-327 LKARDESTPYIR
+327 LKARDESTPYIH

-354 TAALLEPYLNRDDQF
+354 TAALLEPYLNRGDQF
-369 AGELLNQPTL
+369 VGELLNEPAV
-379 LNAAVT
+379 LNEAVT

-405 SAFDALQIA
+405 SAFDSIQAA
-414 RETNGKHD
+414 REANGKHD

-430 QLFSPADIPRFV
+430 QLFSPEDIPRFA
-442 ELGVVANFQPLWAI
+442 ELDVVANFQPLWAI

-473 GKLLYPIGSV
+473 GKFLYPIGSV

-498 TSANPLDGIEVA
+498 TSANPLDGIEAA
-510 VTRLDPNGK
+510 VTRLDPDGK
-519 TDKPLGENEEISLA
+519 TDEPLGENEEINLA

-541 NSAYVNFLEAD
+541 NSAYVNFLDVD

-559 KLADIIVLDHN
+559 KLADIIVLDRN
-570 LFDVPFSEIN
+570 LFDVPASEIN
-580 QVRVVATLFG
+580 QVRVIATLFRG
-590 GKLVFGRLD
+590 ELVFGNLD

>member
-1 MIKLKTNMPNSP
+1 MSASSKNISIKLLSP
-13 KKPSEISLPTSL
+13 ELKHYFSFFVVLG
-25 MRYTNLLLVLSLFS
+25 LLS
-39 CSESDQPASISV
+39 CSESDQPVSIS
-51 TRDAELLMLN
+51 TTQDAELLMLN
-61 GKVYTVNPEQSWAE
+61 GKVYTVNHEQSWAE
-75 AVAITD
+75 AIAITD
-81 GRIIWVGNTK
+81 GRIIWVGNSE
-91 DAKPWQG
+91 DANQWQG
-98 EGTHTID
+98 EGTRTID
-105 LAGKMVLPGFQDIHI
+105 LGGKMVLPGFQDIHI

-130 QCALFDIEGVTQLQQ
+130 QCALFDVEGVELLQQ
-145 RIKQCAENEPG
+145 RIKQCAESEPG
-156 EWVRGGGWLVTN
+156 EWIRGGGWLVTN
-168 FAPSGLPDKTLLDEI
+168 FAPSGLPDKKLLDEI

-196 HSMWVNSRALELAGI
+196 HSMWVNSLALELAGI
-211 TSESQDPVGGRIDRY
+211 NADTQDPAGGRIDRY
-226 PNSKEPSGSLQ
+226 PNSTEPSGSLQ

-242 NLVHM
+242 NLVHI
-247 VEPELTQME
+247 VEPELTQKE

-277 DAILKL
+277 DAMLKL
-283 TPGDAYYGLPAYRA
+283 TPGDAYFGLPAYLA

-312 YWENEISLEQQLPAF
+312 YWQNDISLEEQLPAF
-327 LKARDESTPYIR
+327 LKARDESTPYIH

-354 TAALLEPYLNRDDQF
+354 TAALLEPYLNRGDQF
-369 AGELLNQPTL
+369 VGELLNEPAV
-379 LNAAVT
+379 LNEAVA

-405 SAFDALQIA
+405 SAFDSIQAA
-414 RETNGKHD
+414 REANGKHD

-430 QLFSPADIPRFV
+430 QLFSPEDIPRFA
-442 ELGVVANFQPLWAI
+442 ELDVVANFQPLWAI

-473 GKLLYPIGSV
+473 GKFLYPIGSV

-498 TSANPLDGIEVA
+498 TSANPLDGIEAA
-510 VTRLDPNGK
+510 VTRLDPDGK
-519 TDKPLGENEEISLA
+519 TDEPLGENEEINLA

-541 NSAYVNFLEAD
+541 NSAYVNFLDVD

-559 KLADIIVLDHN
+559 KLADIIVLDRN
-570 LFDVPFSEIN
+570 LFDVPASEIN
-580 QVRVVATLFG
+580 QVRVIATLFRG
-590 GKLVFGRLD
+590 ELVFGNLD

>member
-1 MIKLKTNMPNSP
+1 MSASSKNISIKLLSP
-13 KKPSEISLPTSL
+13 ELKHYFSFFVVLG
-25 MRYTNLLLVLSLFS
+25 LLS
-39 CSESDQPASISV
+39 CSESDQPVSIS
-51 TRDAELLMLN
+51 TTQDAELLMLN
-61 GKVYTVNPEQSWAE
+61 GKVYTVNHEQSWAE
-75 AVAITD
+75 AIAITD
-81 GRIIWVGNTK
+81 GRIIWVGNSEE
-91 DAKPWQG
+91 ANQWQG
-98 EGTHTID
+98 ERTRTID
-105 LAGKMVLPGFQDIHI
+105 LGGKMVLPGFQDIHI

-130 QCALFDIEGVTQLQQ
+130 QCALFDAEGVELLQQ
-145 RIKQCAENEPG
+145 RIKQCAESEPG
-156 EWVRGGGWLVTN
+156 EWIRGGGWLVTN
-168 FAPSGLPDKTLLDEI
+168 FAPSGLPDKKLLDEI

-196 HSMWVNSRALELAGI
+196 HSMWVNSLALELAGI
-211 TSESQDPVGGRIDRY
+211 NADTQDPAGGRIDRY
-226 PNSKEPSGSLQ
+226 PNSTEPSGSLQ

-242 NLVHM
+242 NLVHI
-247 VEPELTQME
+247 VEPELTQKE

-277 DAILKL
+277 DALLKL
-283 TPGDAYYGLPAYRA
+283 TPGDAYFGLPAYLA

-312 YWENEISLEQQLPAF
+312 YWQNDISLEEQLPAF
-327 LKARDESTPYIR
+327 LKARDESTPYIH

-354 TAALLEPYLNRDDQF
+354 TAALLEPYLNRGDQF
-369 AGELLNQPTL
+369 VGELLNEPAV
-379 LNAAVT
+379 LNEAVT

-405 SAFDALQIA
+405 SAFDSIQAA

-430 QLFSPADIPRFV
+430 QLFSPEDIPRFA
-442 ELGVVANFQPLWAI
+442 ELDVVANFQPLWAI

-473 GKLLYPIGSV
+473 GKFLYPIGSV

-498 TSANPLDGIEVA
+498 TSANPLDGIEAA
-510 VTRLDPNGK
+510 VTRLDPDGK
-519 TDKPLGENEEISLA
+519 TDEPLGENEEINLA

-541 NSAYVNFLEAD
+541 NSAYVNFLDVD

-559 KLADIIVLDHN
+559 KLADIIVLDRN
-570 LFDVPFSEIN
+570 LFDVPASEIN
-580 QVRVVATLFG
+580 QVRVIATLFRG
-590 GKLVFGRLD
+590 ELVFGNLD

>member
-1 MIKLKTNMPNSP
+1 MSASSKNISIKLLSP
-13 KKPSEISLPTSL
+13 ELKHYFSFFVVLG
-25 MRYTNLLLVLSLFS
+25 LLS
-39 CSESDQPASISV
+39 CSESDQPVSISI
-51 TRDAELLMLN
+51 TQDAELLMLN
-61 GKVYTVNPEQSWAE
+61 GKVYTVNHEQSWAE
-75 AVAITD
+75 AIAITD
-81 GRIIWVGNTK
+81 GRIIWVGNSEE
-91 DAKPWQG
+91 ANQWQG
-98 EGTHTID
+98 ERTRTID
-105 LAGKMVLPGFQDIHI
+105 LGGKMVLPGFQDIHI

-130 QCALFDIEGVTQLQQ
+130 QCALFDVEGVELLQQ
-145 RIKQCAENEPG
+145 RIKQCAESEPG
-156 EWVRGGGWLVTN
+156 EWIRGGGWLVTN
-168 FAPSGLPDKTLLDEI
+168 FAPSGLPDKKLLDEI

-196 HSMWVNSRALELAGI
+196 HSMWVNSLALELAGI
-211 TSESQDPVGGRIDRY
+211 NADTQDPAGGRIDRY
-226 PNSKEPSGSLQ
+226 PNSTEPSGSLQ

-242 NLVHM
+242 NLVHI
-247 VEPELTQME
+247 VEPELTQKE

-277 DAILKL
+277 DAMLKL
-283 TPGDAYYGLPAYRA
+283 TPGDAYFGLPAYLA

-312 YWENEISLEQQLPAF
+312 YWQNDISLEEQLPAF
-327 LKARDESTPYIR
+327 LKARDESTPYIH

-354 TAALLEPYLNRDDQF
+354 TAALLEPYLNRGDQF
-369 AGELLNQPTL
+369 VGELLNEPAV
-379 LNAAVT
+379 LNEAVA

-405 SAFDALQIA
+405 SAFDSIQAA
-414 RETNGKHD
+414 REVNGKHD

-430 QLFSPADIPRFV
+430 QLFSPEDIPRFA
-442 ELGVVANFQPLWAI
+442 ELDVVANFQPLWAI

-473 GKLLYPIGSV
+473 GKFLYPIGSV

-498 TSANPLDGIEVA
+498 TSANPLDGIEAA
-510 VTRLDPNGK
+510 VTRLDPDGK
-519 TDKPLGENEEISLA
+519 TDEPLGENEEINLA

-541 NSAYVNFLEAD
+541 NSAYVNFLDVD

-559 KLADIIVLDHN
+559 KLADIIVLDRN
-570 LFDVPFSEIN
+570 LFNVPASEIN
-580 QVRVVATLFG
+580 QVRVIATLFRG
-590 GKLVFGRLD
+590 ELVFGNLD

>member
-1 MIKLKTNMPNSP
+1 MSASSKNISIKLLSP
-13 KKPSEISLPTSL
+13 ELKHYFSFFVVLG
-25 MRYTNLLLVLSLFS
+25 LLS
-39 CSESDQPASISV
+39 CSESDQPVSIS
-51 TRDAELLMLN
+51 TTQDAELLMLN
-61 GKVYTVNPEQSWAE
+61 GKVYTVNHEQSWAE
-75 AVAITD
+75 AIAITD
-81 GRIIWVGNTK
+81 GRIMWVGNSE
-91 DAKPWQG
+91 DANQWQG
-98 EGTHTID
+98 EGTRTID
-105 LAGKMVLPGFQDIHI
+105 LGGKMVLPGFQDIHI

-130 QCALFDIEGVTQLQQ
+130 QCALFDVEGVELLQQ
-145 RIKQCAENEPG
+145 RIKQCAESEPG
-156 EWVRGGGWLVTN
+156 EWIRGGGWLVTN
-168 FAPSGLPDKTLLDEI
+168 FAPSGLPDKKLLDEI

-196 HSMWVNSRALELAGI
+196 HSMWVNSLALELAGI
-211 TSESQDPVGGRIDRY
+211 NADTQDPAGGRIDRY
-226 PNSKEPSGSLQ
+226 PNSTEPSGSLQ

-242 NLVHM
+242 NLVHI
-247 VEPELTQME
+247 VEPELTQKE

-277 DAILKL
+277 DAMLKL
-283 TPGDAYYGLPAYRA
+283 TTGDAYFGLPAYLA

-312 YWENEISLEQQLPAF
+312 YWQNDISLEEQLPAF
-327 LKARDESTPYIR
+327 LKARDESTPYIH

-354 TAALLEPYLNRDDQF
+354 TAALLEPYLNRGDQF
-369 AGELLNQPTL
+369 VGELLNEPAV
-379 LNAAVT
+379 LNEAVA

-405 SAFDALQIA
+405 SAFDSIQAA
-414 RETNGKHD
+414 REANGKHD

-430 QLFSPADIPRFV
+430 QLFSPEDIPRFA
-442 ELGVVANFQPLWAI
+442 ELDVVANFQPLWAI

-473 GKLLYPIGSV
+473 GKFLYPIGSV

-498 TSANPLDGIEVA
+498 TSANPLDGIEAA
-510 VTRLDPNGK
+510 VTRLDPDGK
-519 TDKPLGENEEISLA
+519 TDEPLGENEEINLA

-541 NSAYVNFLEAD
+541 NSAYVNFLDVD

-559 KLADIIVLDHN
+559 KLADIIVLDRN
-570 LFDVPFSEIN
+570 LFDVPASEIN
-580 QVRVVATLFG
+580 QVRVIATLFRG
-590 GKLVFGRLD
+590 ELVFGNLD

>member
-1 MIKLKTNMPNSP
+1 MPNSS
-13 KKPSEISLPTSL
+13 KKASEILLPTSL

-51 TRDAELLMLN
+51 TQDAELLMLN
-61 GKVYTVNPEQSWAE
+61 GKVYTVNPKQSWAE
-75 AVAITD
+75 AVAITG

-91 DAKPWQG
+91 DATSWQG
-98 EGTHTID
+98 ERTHTID

-130 QCALFDIEGVTQLQQ
+130 QCALFDIEGVAQLQQ
-145 RIKQCAENEPG
+145 HIKQCAENEPG

-168 FAPSGLPDKTLLDEI
+168 FAPSGLPDKNLLDEI

-211 TSESQDPVGGRIDRY
+211 TAESQDPVGGRIDRY

-297 LEERGELNLH
+297 FEERGELNLH

-541 NSAYVNFLEAD
+541 NSAYVNFLETD

-570 LFDVPFSEIN
+570 LFDVPSSEIN

-590 GKLVFGRLD
+590 GKLVFGGLD

>member
-1 MIKLKTNMPNSP
+1 MSASSKNISIRLLSPELKHYFSFFVV
-13 KKPSEISLPTSL
+13 LG
-25 MRYTNLLLVLSLFS
+25 LLS
-39 CSESDQPASISV
+39 CSESDQPVSISI
-51 TRDAELLMLN
+51 TQDAELLMLN
-61 GKVYTVNPEQSWAE
+61 GKVYTVNHEQSWAE
-75 AVAITD
+75 AIAITD
-81 GRIIWVGNTK
+81 GRIIWVGNSE
-91 DAKPWQG
+91 DANQWQG
-98 EGTHTID
+98 EGTRTID
-105 LAGKMVLPGFQDIHI
+105 LGGKMVLPGFQDIHI

-130 QCALFDIEGVTQLQQ
+130 QCALFDVEGVELLQQ
-145 RIKQCAENEPG
+145 RIKQCAESEPG
-156 EWVRGGGWLVTN
+156 EWIRGGGWLVTN
-168 FAPSGLPDKTLLDEI
+168 FAPSGLPDKKLLDEI

-196 HSMWVNSRALELAGI
+196 HSMWVNSLALELAGI
-211 TSESQDPVGGRIDRY
+211 NADTQDPAGGRIDRY
-226 PNSKEPSGSLQ
+226 PNSTEPSGSLQ

-242 NLVHM
+242 NLVHI
-247 VEPELTQME
+247 VEPELTQKE

-277 DAILKL
+277 DAMLKL
-283 TPGDAYYGLPAYRA
+283 TPGDAYFGLPAYLA

-312 YWENEISLEQQLPAF
+312 YWQNDISLEEQLPAF
-327 LKARDESTPYIR
+327 LKARDESTPYIH

-354 TAALLEPYLNRDDQF
+354 TAALLEPYLNRGDQF
-369 AGELLNQPTL
+369 VGELLNEPAV
-379 LNAAVT
+379 LNEAVA

-405 SAFDALQIA
+405 SAFDSIQAA
-414 RETNGKHD
+414 REANGKHD

-430 QLFSPADIPRFV
+430 QLFSPEDIPRFA
-442 ELGVVANFQPLWAI
+442 ELDLVANFQPLWAI

-473 GKLLYPIGSV
+473 GKFLYPIGSV

-498 TSANPLDGIEVA
+498 TSANPLDGIEAA
-510 VTRLDPNGK
+510 VTRLDPDGK
-519 TDKPLGENEEISLA
+519 TDEPLGENEEINLA

-541 NSAYVNFLEAD
+541 NSAYVNFLDVD

-559 KLADIIVLDHN
+559 KLADIIVLDRN
-570 LFDVPFSEIN
+570 LFNVPASEIN
-580 QVRVVATLFG
+580 QVRVIATLFRG
-590 GKLVFGRLD
+590 ELVFGNLD

>member
-1 MIKLKTNMPNSP
+1 MSASSKNISIKLLSP
-13 KKPSEISLPTSL
+13 ELKHYFSFFVVLG
-25 MRYTNLLLVLSLFS
+25 LLS
-39 CSESDQPASISV
+39 CSESDQPVSIS
-51 TRDAELLMLN
+51 TTQDAELLMLN
-61 GKVYTVNPEQSWAE
+61 GKVYTVNHEQSWAE
-75 AVAITD
+75 AIAITD
-81 GRIIWVGNTK
+81 GRIIWVGNSE
-91 DAKPWQG
+91 DANQWQG
-98 EGTHTID
+98 EGTRTID
-105 LAGKMVLPGFQDIHI
+105 LGGKMVLPGFQDIHI

-130 QCALFDIEGVTQLQQ
+130 QCALFDVEGVELLQQ
-145 RIKQCAENEPG
+145 RIKQCAESEPG
-156 EWVRGGGWLVTN
+156 EWIRGGGWLVTN
-168 FAPSGLPDKTLLDEI
+168 FAPSGLPDKKLLDEI

-196 HSMWVNSRALELAGI
+196 HSMWVNSLALELAGI
-211 TSESQDPVGGRIDRY
+211 NADTQDPPGGRIDRY
-226 PNSKEPSGSLQ
+226 PNSTEPSGSLQ

-242 NLVHM
+242 NLVHI
-247 VEPELTQME
+247 VEPELTQKE

-277 DAILKL
+277 DAMLKL
-283 TPGDAYYGLPAYRA
+283 TPGDAYFGLPAYLA

-312 YWENEISLEQQLPAF
+312 YWQNDISLEEQLPAF
-327 LKARDESTPYIR
+327 LKARDESTPYIH

-354 TAALLEPYLNRDDQF
+354 TAALLEPYLNRGDQF
-369 AGELLNQPTL
+369 VGELLNEPAV
-379 LNAAVT
+379 LNEAVA

-405 SAFDALQIA
+405 SAFDSIQAA
-414 RETNGKHD
+414 REANGKHD

-430 QLFSPADIPRFV
+430 QLFSPEDIPRFA
-442 ELGVVANFQPLWAI
+442 ELDLVANFQPLWAI

-473 GKLLYPIGSV
+473 GKFLYPIGSV

-498 TSANPLDGIEVA
+498 TSANPLDGIEAA
-510 VTRLDPNGK
+510 VTRLDPDGK
-519 TDKPLGENEEISLA
+519 TDEPLGENEEINLA

-541 NSAYVNFLEAD
+541 NSAYVNFLDVD

-559 KLADIIVLDHN
+559 KLADIIVLDRN
-570 LFDVPFSEIN
+570 LFDVPASEIN
-580 QVRVVATLFG
+580 QVRVIATLFRG
-590 GKLVFGRLD
+590 ELVFGNLD

>member
-1 MIKLKTNMPNSP
+1 MSASSKNISIKLLSP
-13 KKPSEISLPTSL
+13 ELKHYFSFFVVLG
-25 MRYTNLLLVLSLFS
+25 LLS
-39 CSESDQPASISV
+39 CSESDQPVSIS
-51 TRDAELLMLN
+51 TTQDAELLMLN
-61 GKVYTVNPEQSWAE
+61 GKVYTVNHEQSWAE
-75 AVAITD
+75 AIAITD
-81 GRIIWVGNTK
+81 GRIIWVGNSE
-91 DAKPWQG
+91 DANQWQG
-98 EGTHTID
+98 ERTRTID
-105 LAGKMVLPGFQDIHI
+105 LGGKMVLPGFQDIHI

-130 QCALFDIEGVTQLQQ
+130 QCALFDVEGVELLQQ
-145 RIKQCAENEPG
+145 RIKQCAESEPG
-156 EWVRGGGWLVTN
+156 EWIRGGGWLVTN
-168 FAPSGLPDKTLLDEI
+168 FAPSGLPDKKLLDEI

-196 HSMWVNSRALELAGI
+196 HSMWVNSLTLELAGI
-211 TSESQDPVGGRIDRY
+211 NADTQDPAGGRIDRY
-226 PNSKEPSGSLQ
+226 PNSTEPSGSLQ

-242 NLVHM
+242 NLVHI
-247 VEPELTQME
+247 VEPELTQKE

-277 DAILKL
+277 DAMLKL
-283 TPGDAYYGLPAYRA
+283 TPGDAYFGLPAYLA

-312 YWENEISLEQQLPAF
+312 YWQNDISLEEQLPAF
-327 LKARDESTPYIR
+327 LKARDESTPYIH

-354 TAALLEPYLNRDDQF
+354 TAALLEPYLNRGDQF
-369 AGELLNQPTL
+369 VGELLNEPAV
-379 LNAAVT
+379 LNEAVT

-405 SAFDALQIA
+405 SAFDSIQAA
-414 RETNGKHD
+414 REANGKHD

-430 QLFSPADIPRFV
+430 QLFSPEDIPRFA
-442 ELGVVANFQPLWAI
+442 ELDVVANFQPLWAI

-473 GKLLYPIGSV
+473 GKFLYPIGSV

-498 TSANPLDGIEVA
+498 TSANPLDGIEAA
-510 VTRLDPNGK
+510 VTRLDPDGK
-519 TDKPLGENEEISLA
+519 TDEPLGENEEINLA

-541 NSAYVNFLEAD
+541 NSAYVNFLDVD

-559 KLADIIVLDHN
+559 KLADIIVLDRN
-570 LFDVPFSEIN
+570 LFDVPASEIN
-580 QVRVVATLFG
+580 QVRVIATLFRG
-590 GKLVFGRLD
+590 ELVFGNLD

>member
-1 MIKLKTNMPNSP
+1 MSASSKNISIKLLSP
-13 KKPSEISLPTSL
+13 ELKHYFSFFVVLG
-25 MRYTNLLLVLSLFS
+25 LLS
-39 CSESDQPASISV
+39 CSESDQPVSIS
-51 TRDAELLMLN
+51 TTQDAELLMLN
-61 GKVYTVNPEQSWAE
+61 GKVYTVNHEQSWAE
-75 AVAITD
+75 AIAITD
-81 GRIIWVGNTK
+81 GRIIWVGNSEE
-91 DAKPWQG
+91 ANQWQG
-98 EGTHTID
+98 EGTRTID
-105 LAGKMVLPGFQDIHI
+105 LGGKMVLPGFQDIHI

-130 QCALFDIEGVTQLQQ
+130 QCALFDVEGVELLQQ
-145 RIKQCAENEPG
+145 RIKQCAESEPG
-156 EWVRGGGWLVTN
+156 EWIRGGGWLVTN
-168 FAPSGLPDKTLLDEI
+168 FAPSGLPDKKLLDEI

-196 HSMWVNSRALELAGI
+196 HSMWVNSLALELAGI
-211 TSESQDPVGGRIDRY
+211 NADTQDPAGGRIDRY
-226 PNSKEPSGSLQ
+226 PNSTEPSGSLQ

-242 NLVHM
+242 NLVHI
-247 VEPELTQME
+247 VEPELTQKE

-277 DAILKL
+277 DAMLKL
-283 TPGDAYYGLPAYRA
+283 TPGDAYFGLPAYLA

-312 YWENEISLEQQLPAF
+312 YWQNDISLEEQLPAF
-327 LKARDESTPYIR
+327 LKARDESTPYIH

-354 TAALLEPYLNRDDQF
+354 TAALLEPYLNRGDQF
-369 AGELLNQPTL
+369 VGELLNEPAV
-379 LNAAVT
+379 LNEAVA

-405 SAFDALQIA
+405 SAFDSIQAA
-414 RETNGKHD
+414 REANGKHD

-430 QLFSPADIPRFV
+430 QLFSPEDIPRFA
-442 ELGVVANFQPLWAI
+442 ELDVVANFQPLWAI

-473 GKLLYPIGSV
+473 GKFLYPIGSV

-498 TSANPLDGIEVA
+498 TSANPLDGIEAA
-510 VTRLDPNGK
+510 VTRLDPDGK
-519 TDKPLGENEEISLA
+519 TDEPLGENEEINLA

-541 NSAYVNFLEAD
+541 NSAYVNFLDVD

-559 KLADIIVLDHN
+559 KLADIIVLDRN
-570 LFDVPFSEIN
+570 LFDVPASEIN
-580 QVRVVATLFG
+580 QVRVIATLFRG
-590 GKLVFGRLD
+590 ELVFGNLD

>member
-1 MIKLKTNMPNSP
+1 MSASSKNISIKLLSP
-13 KKPSEISLPTSL
+13 ELKHYFSFFVVLG
-25 MRYTNLLLVLSLFS
+25 LLS
-39 CSESDQPASISV
+39 CSESDQPVSIS
-51 TRDAELLMLN
+51 TTQDAELLMLN
-61 GKVYTVNPEQSWAE
+61 GKVYTVNHEQSWAE
-75 AVAITD
+75 AIAITD
-81 GRIIWVGNTK
+81 GRIIWVGNSE
-91 DAKPWQG
+91 DANQWQG
-98 EGTHTID
+98 ERTRTID
-105 LAGKMVLPGFQDIHI
+105 LGGKMVLPGFQDIHI

-130 QCALFDIEGVTQLQQ
+130 QCALFDVEGVELLQQ
-145 RIKQCAENEPG
+145 RIKQCAESEPG
-156 EWVRGGGWLVTN
+156 EWIRGGGWLVTN
-168 FAPSGLPDKTLLDEI
+168 FAPSGLPDKKLLDEI

-196 HSMWVNSRALELAGI
+196 HSMWVNSLALELAGI
-211 TSESQDPVGGRIDRY
+211 NADTQDPAGGRIDRY
-226 PNSKEPSGSLQ
+226 PNSTEPSGSLQ

-242 NLVHM
+242 NLVHI
-247 VEPELTQME
+247 VEPELTQKE

-277 DAILKL
+277 DALLKL
-283 TPGDAYYGLPAYRA
+283 TPGDAYFGLPAYLA

-312 YWENEISLEQQLPAF
+312 YWQNDISLEEQLPAF
-327 LKARDESTPYIR
+327 LKARDESTPYIH

-354 TAALLEPYLNRDDQF
+354 TAALLEPYLNRGDQF
-369 AGELLNQPTL
+369 VGELLNEPAV
-379 LNAAVT
+379 LNEAVA

-405 SAFDALQIA
+405 SAFDSIQAA
-414 RETNGKHD
+414 REANGKHD

-430 QLFSPADIPRFV
+430 QLFSPEDIPRFA
-442 ELGVVANFQPLWAI
+442 ELDVVANFQPLWAI

-473 GKLLYPIGSV
+473 GKFLYPIGSV

-498 TSANPLDGIEVA
+498 TSANPLDGIEAA
-510 VTRLDPNGK
+510 VTRLDPDGK
-519 TDKPLGENEEISLA
+519 TDEPLGENEEINLA

-541 NSAYVNFLEAD
+541 NSAYVNFLNVD

-559 KLADIIVLDHN
+559 KLADIIVLDRN
-570 LFDVPFSEIN
+570 LFDVPASEIN
-580 QVRVVATLFG
+580 QVRVIATLFRG
-590 GKLVFGRLD
+590 ELVFGNLD

>member
-1 MIKLKTNMPNSP
+1 MSASSKNISIKLLSP
-13 KKPSEISLPTSL
+13 ELKHYFSFFVVLG
-25 MRYTNLLLVLSLFS
+25 LLS
-39 CSESDQPASISV
+39 CSESDQPVSIS
-51 TRDAELLMLN
+51 TTQDAELLMLN
-61 GKVYTVNPEQSWAE
+61 GKVYTVNHEQSWAE
-75 AVAITD
+75 AIAITD
-81 GRIIWVGNTK
+81 GRIIWVGNSEE
-91 DAKPWQG
+91 ANQWQG
-98 EGTHTID
+98 EGTRTID
-105 LAGKMVLPGFQDIHI
+105 LGGKMVLPGFQDIHI

-130 QCALFDIEGVTQLQQ
+130 QCALFDVEGVELLQE
-145 RIKQCAENEPG
+145 RIKQCAESEPG
-156 EWVRGGGWLVTN
+156 EWIRGGGWLVTN
-168 FAPSGLPDKTLLDEI
+168 FAPSGLPDKKLLDEI

-196 HSMWVNSRALELAGI
+196 HSMWVNSLALELAGI
-211 TSESQDPVGGRIDRY
+211 HADTQDPAGGRIDRY
-226 PNSKEPSGSLQ
+226 PNSTEPSGSLQ

-242 NLVHM
+242 NLVHI
-247 VEPELTQME
+247 VEPELTQKE

-277 DAILKL
+277 DAMLKL
-283 TPGDAYYGLPAYRA
+283 TPGDAYFGLPAYLA

-312 YWENEISLEQQLPAF
+312 YWQNDISLEEQLPAF
-327 LKARDESTPYIR
+327 LKARDESTPYIH

-354 TAALLEPYLNRDDQF
+354 TAALLEPYLNRGDQCV
-369 AGELLNQPTL
+369 GELLNEPAV
-379 LNAAVT
+379 LNEAVT

-405 SAFDALQIA
+405 SAFDSIQAA
-414 RETNGKHD
+414 REANGKHD

-430 QLFSPADIPRFV
+430 QLFSPEDIPRFA
-442 ELGVVANFQPLWAI
+442 ELDVVANFQPLWAI

-473 GKLLYPIGSV
+473 GKFLYPIGSV

-498 TSANPLDGIEVA
+498 TSANPLDGIEAA
-510 VTRLDPNGK
+510 VTRLDPDGK
-519 TDKPLGENEEISLA
+519 TDEPLGENEEINLA

-541 NSAYVNFLEAD
+541 NSAYVNFLDVD

-559 KLADIIVLDHN
+559 KLADIIVLDRN
-570 LFDVPFSEIN
+570 LFDVPASEIN
-580 QVRVVATLFG
+580 QVRVIATLFRG
-590 GKLVFGRLD
+590 ELVFGNLD